1 MTEAS
6 ELASALTSR
15 LQALWGTTVEVTC
28 VRPLP
33 GGASRESWDVQ
44 ARTVGDA
51 RAGDARAG
59 DHQRRLIL
67 LRDAG
72 GRARH
77 QERNVAVEAAAMVAA
92 RAAGVPAPELYDY
105 GAGALGHAYLLME
118 RLDGET
124 IPRRLLRDDAYAAAR
139 AGLAYR
145 LGEVLAR
152 IHQVDPDSIPGLPP
166 VDALGQVTELYEAF
180 AEPRPALEIGLRW
193 LAEHRPVPA
202 ADALVHGDFRTG
214 NLMVGEDGLR
224 GVLDW
229 ELAHRGDPRQDLGWL
244 CTKAWRFGSASPVGG
259 FGTRADL
266 MSGYAAGGGTPPD
279 EETQRWW
286 ELQGTVRWALLC
298 RRQADRYL
306 SDAEPSIEFA
316 VLGRRVCE
324 QEYDILLALGYAAP
338 LTVTDPLEDLENP
351 GSLESRGAPENP
363 GGLGGFRGL
372 AGFRGQAGPPAPPH
386 DRPAGPELLRA
397 VREFLTAEVGI
408 RDPRLRFHA
417 RVAANALRIA
427 EREAMLAAR
436 HERRHRARLAA
447 LDCADD
453 AGLCAA
459 IRDGSLDHRFDDVI
473 AAVRATAVDKLTV
486 ANPGHLALP
495 G

>member
-6 ELASALTSR
+6 GLASALTSR
-15 LQALWGTTVEVTC
+15 LQALWGTTVEVTD

-44 ARTVGDA
+44 ART
-51 RAGDARAG
+51 AGDAPAGDAPAGDAPAGDAPAGDAPAG

-77 QERNVAVEAAAMVAA
+77 PERNVAVEAAAMVAA
-92 RAAGVPAPELYDY
+92 RAAGVPAPELYDH
-105 GAGALGHAYLLME
+105 GEGALGHAYLLME

-152 IHQVDPDSIPGLPP
+152 IHQVGPDSIPGLPS
-166 VDALGQVTELYEAF
+166 VDALGQVTELYESF

-202 ADALVHGDFRTG
+202 EDALVHGDFRTG

-338 LTVTDPLEDLENP
+338 LTVTDPLEKLGRTPVRPHDL
-351 GSLESRGAPENP
+351 P
-363 GGLGGFRGL
+363 GG
-372 AGFRGQAGPPAPPH
+372 P
-386 DRPAGPELLRA
+386 DLLRA

-408 RDPRLRFHA
+408 SDPRLRFHA

-427 EREAMLAAR
+427 EREAMLAPR
-436 HERRHRARLAA
+436 HERRHQARLAA
-447 LDCADD
+447 LGCADD

-459 IRDGSLDHRFDDVI
+459 IRDGSLDDRFDDVI